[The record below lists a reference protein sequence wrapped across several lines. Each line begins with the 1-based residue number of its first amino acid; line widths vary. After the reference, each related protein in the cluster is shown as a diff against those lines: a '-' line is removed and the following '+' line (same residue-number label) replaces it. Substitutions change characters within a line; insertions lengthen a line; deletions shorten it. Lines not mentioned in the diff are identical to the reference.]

1 MTQFTYRTI
10 DLPTLHRHAIG
21 FDKMFDELNR
31 TFANS
36 VASDKYPP
44 HNVVQLDDTHFVV
57 ELAVAGFNESEI
69 DVELANN
76 VLTIKGEKVKAE
88 DAPELTYLHRG
99 ISSRNFTRT
108 FPLAENVE
116 VHGATVQNGILTV
129 ALELVIPEEKKP
141 KKIAIAFN
149 K

>member
-21 FDKMFDELNR
+21 FDKMFDELNK

-36 VASDKYPP
+36 VAADKYPP

>member
-21 FDKMFDELNR
+21 FDKMFDELNK

-36 VASDKYPP
+36 VAADKYPP
-44 HNVVQLDDTHFVV
+44 HNVVQLDNTHFVV